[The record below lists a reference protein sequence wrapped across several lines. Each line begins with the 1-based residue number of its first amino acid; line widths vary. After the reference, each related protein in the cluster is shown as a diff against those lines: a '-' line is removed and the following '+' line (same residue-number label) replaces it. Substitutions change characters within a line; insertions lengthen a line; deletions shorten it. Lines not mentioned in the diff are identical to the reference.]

1 MEILILCVRI
11 FFTRIIDVS
20 MGTFRTIMTVRGKKY
35 VASFIGFVEVFIW
48 FLVVKDALST
58 GETNLFVAL
67 SYAGGYACGTIIGG
81 LVSERFVTSNL
92 TVQVIT
98 SALTLPDTL
107 REKGYAVT
115 VLEAKGMDTDT
126 EKIMLILEI
135 SNKKIGLLK
144 NFVKEVDDKAF
155 VIVNETKYVLNGYIG
170 K

>member
-81 LVSERFVTSNL
+81 LVSERFVKSNL

-135 SNKKIGLLK
+135 SSKKIGLLK